1 MECYKIVKL
10 LNNSTAST
18 FVTKKQ
24 KKQKWIEGN
33 DLSCGKY
40 SFNKSTEFKTSMLRS
55 NLCDYSDT
63 YIAMHI
69 LL

>member
-1 MECYKIVKL
+1 MERYKIVKL

-40 SFNKSTEFKTSMLRS
+40 SFNKSTGFKTSMLR
-55 NLCDYSDT
+55 
-63 YIAMHI
+63 
-69 LL
+69 